1 MAFNR
6 LIACSALSDINTT
19 LKIGITIKW
28 SLKLRY
34 VVVVASLWCWKE
46 ISYNNVISVSVR
58 SRSVGLYRNEN
69 QTKNRCHHNIAWP
82 LLYFKKKSVHVMITI
97 IHALRKGRNA
107 ERFFFTFIQ
116 IVSVSMPHLVFIE
129 WRYKATEKR
138 CKVIDEWLRCMTV
151 ICVNCPILYHMKA
164 DLGIVYERR
173 FFYFSNPRK
182 TPREY

>member
-58 SRSVGLYRNEN
+58 SRSVGLNRNQN

-97 IHALRKGRNA
+97 IHAFAKREERWEIFFHLHTNCFSFNATFGIHWVKIQSERKKM
-107 ERFFFTFIQ
+107 Q
-116 IVSVSMPHLVFIE
+116 SY
-129 WRYKATEKR
+129 WRMIKMHDSDM
-138 CKVIDEWLRCMTV
+138 C
-151 ICVNCPILYHMKA
+151 
-164 DLGIVYERR
+164 
-173 FFYFSNPRK
+173 
-182 TPREY
+182 